1 MPPTLMDASRKPASQ
16 PRTARTART
25 SAKKPKTSGTAAEG
39 PGTAAGIPAEAI
51 STQPR
56 ALVPPVRAAVPSA
69 AVPSA
74 RAPGPPT
81 PARGSSSAPAPG
93 SAAEA
98 AFAGVAA
105 AFLAGRDALARRDLQ
120 FEDVPAP
127 KRLAPYATAIAAT
140 VQRDD
145 ADVAW
150 GRLVLLYDPDGQ
162 QGWDGFFRLV
172 AYIRAE
178 VEPEIAADPLLGEVG
193 WSWLSEA
200 LDAHVPGYAVPS
212 GTVTRVITEGFGA
225 KRDELPLTGFELR
238 ASWSPAGPA
247 ESGDTGPG
255 QSDLATLDLSAHIA
269 AWCDCLSAAAGLEP
283 PGTRALRQ
291 PGYG

>member
-1 MPPTLMDASRKPASQ
+1 MTRITGGITDAS
-16 PRTARTART
+16 
-25 SAKKPKTSGTAAEG
+25 
-39 PGTAAGIPAEAI
+39 
-51 STQPR
+51 
-56 ALVPPVRAAVPSA
+56 
-69 AVPSA
+69 
-74 RAPGPPT
+74 
-81 PARGSSSAPAPG
+81 G
-93 SAAEA
+93 SAARDMSPEVGAIGVSRTPATGPPATGSPGEATFAAAVA
-98 AFAGVAA
+98 AFA
-105 AFLAGRDALARRDLQ
+105 AGRDAQSQRELL

-172 AYIRAE
+172 AYVRAD
-178 VEPEIAADPLLGEVG
+178 VEPEMAADPLLGEVG

-200 LDAHVPGYAVPS
+200 LDMHVPGYAVPS

-238 ASWSPAGPA
+238 ASWSPVGPEGPRGSAG
-247 ESGDTGPG
+247 T
-255 QSDLATLDLSAHIA
+255 SDLDTLDLSAHIA

-291 PGYG
+291 PGHG

>member
-1 MPPTLMDASRKPASQ
+1 MRPADEPSKR
-16 PRTARTART
+16 RTTR
-25 SAKKPKTSGTAAEG
+25 SGTGRRSGAA
-39 PGTAAGIPAEAI
+39 PSLAAAPAPAKRTPAEDQPAEDQPADGAASPAEA
-51 STQPR
+51 TF
-56 ALVPPVRAAVPSA
+56 
-69 AVPSA
+69 
-74 RAPGPPT
+74 
-81 PARGSSSAPAPG
+81 
-93 SAAEA
+93 AEA
-98 AFAGVAA
+98 AA
-105 AFLAGRDALARRDLQ
+105 AFLAGRDAQAGPGFS

-127 KRLAPYATAIAAT
+127 KRLAPFASAIAAA
-140 VQRDD
+140 VERDG

-162 QGWDGFFRLV
+162 EGWDGVFRLV
-172 AYIRAE
+172 AYIRAD

-238 ASWSPAGPA
+238 ASWSP
-247 ESGDTGPG
+247 TGPG
-255 QSDLATLDLSAHIA
+255 NRAHDNDLDSLDLSAHIS

-283 PGTRALRQ
+283 PGTRALR
-291 PGYG
+291 PTGRG

>member
-1 MPPTLMDASRKPASQ
+1 MTDTYARVMGPADEPENRRGTRSRTSRGSGAASGGPAAAEASGETPEVPPTPIGASRTPAGKLGATAKKP
-16 PRTARTART
+16 RT
-25 SAKKPKTSGTAAEG
+25 SA
-39 PGTAAGIPAEAI
+39 EA
-51 STQPR
+51 Q
-56 ALVPPVRAAVPSA
+56 
-69 AVPSA
+69 
-74 RAPGPPT
+74 
-81 PARGSSSAPAPG
+81 G
-93 SAAEA
+93 SAAETT
-98 AFAGVAA
+98 FAGVAA
-105 AFLAGRDALARRDLQ
+105 AFMAGRDAQARQDLQ

-162 QGWDGFFRLV
+162 QGWDGFYRLV

-238 ASWSPAGPA
+238 ASWSPAGPTGA
-247 ESGDTGPG
+247 SDTGSG
-255 QSDLATLDLSAHIA
+255 QSDLATLDFSAHIA

>member
-1 MPPTLMDASRKPASQ
+1 MHAGD
-16 PRTARTART
+16 
-25 SAKKPKTSGTAAEG
+25 
-39 PGTAAGIPAEAI
+39 PGSPAEA
-51 STQPR
+51 TF
-56 ALVPPVRAAVPSA
+56 ATAV
-69 AVPSA
+69 
-74 RAPGPPT
+74 
-81 PARGSSSAPAPG
+81 
-93 SAAEA
+93 A
-98 AFAGVAA
+98 AFA
-105 AFLAGRDALARRDLQ
+105 AGRDAQSGRGLF
-120 FEDVPAP
+120 FEEVPAP

-140 VQRDD
+140 ARRDGT
-145 ADVAW
+145 DVAW

-162 QGWDGFFRLV
+162 EGWDGVFRLV

-247 ESGDTGPG
+247 GADRRKESAEDHGASG
-255 QSDLATLDLSAHIA
+255 SDLDALDLSAHIS

-283 PGTRALRQ
+283 QGTLALRP
-291 PGYG
+291 PGRG

>member
-1 MPPTLMDASRKPASQ
+1 MSDTYARVMRPADEPGKRRATRSGAGRRSGAAPSLAAAPAPAKRAPAEDQERPADRASS
-16 PRTARTART
+16 
-25 SAKKPKTSGTAAEG
+25 
-39 PGTAAGIPAEAI
+39 PAEA
-51 STQPR
+51 TF
-56 ALVPPVRAAVPSA
+56 AAA
-69 AVPSA
+69 
-74 RAPGPPT
+74 
-81 PARGSSSAPAPG
+81 
-93 SAAEA
+93 
-98 AFAGVAA
+98 AA
-105 AFLAGRDALARRDLQ
+105 AFLAGRDAQAGPGFS

-127 KRLAPYATAIAAT
+127 KRLAPYASALAAT
-140 VQRDD
+140 VERDG

-162 QGWDGFFRLV
+162 EGWDGVFRLV
-172 AYIRAE
+172 AYIRAD

-238 ASWSPAGPA
+238 ASWSP
-247 ESGDTGPG
+247 TGPG
-255 QSDLATLDLSAHIA
+255 NRADDNDLDSLDLSTHIS

-283 PGTRALRQ
+283 PGTRALR
-291 PGYG
+291 PTGRG

>member
-1 MPPTLMDASRKPASQ
+1 MTDTYARVMRPTDGPVDRRTTRSRAPRRSGAVPDSQAGTPAVPGVSGGAADAS
-16 PRTARTART
+16 
-25 SAKKPKTSGTAAEG
+25 
-39 PGTAAGIPAEAI
+39 
-51 STQPR
+51 
-56 ALVPPVRAAVPSA
+56 
-69 AVPSA
+69 
-74 RAPGPPT
+74 
-81 PARGSSSAPAPG
+81 G
-93 SAAEA
+93 SAAREMPASLEAIGAPPAATASPGEATFTAAVA
-98 AFAGVAA
+98 AFM
-105 AFLAGRDALARRDLQ
+105 AGRDAQVQRDLV
-120 FEDVPAP
+120 FEDVAAP

-172 AYIRAE
+172 AYIRAD

-238 ASWSPAGPA
+238 ASWSPVGPDDRHG
-247 ESGDTGPG
+247 SPDT
-255 QSDLATLDLSAHIA
+255 SDLDTLDLSAHIA
-269 AWCDCLSAAAGLEP
+269 AWCDCLCAAAGLEP
-283 PGTRALRQ
+283 PGTRALRP
-291 PGYG
+291 PGRG

>member
-1 MPPTLMDASRKPASQ
+1 VPTEDKALP
-16 PRTARTART
+16 
-25 SAKKPKTSGTAAEG
+25 AEG
-39 PGTAAGIPAEAI
+39 AGTPAEE
-51 STQPR
+51 R
-56 ALVPPVRAAVPSA
+56 FAAA
-69 AVPSA
+69 
-74 RAPGPPT
+74 
-81 PARGSSSAPAPG
+81 
-93 SAAEA
+93 
-98 AFAGVAA
+98 AA
-105 AFLAGRDALARRDLQ
+105 AFMAGRDAQADRDFS

-145 ADVAW
+145 TDVAW

-162 QGWDGFFRLV
+162 EGWDGMFRLV
-172 AYIRAE
+172 AYVRAD

-200 LDAHVPGYAVPS
+200 LDANVPGYAVPS

-238 ASWSPAGPA
+238 ASWSPAGPGN
-247 ESGDTGPG
+247 SSSSD
-255 QSDLATLDLSAHIA
+255 SDLDALDLSAHIS

-283 PGTRALRQ
+283 PGTRALRP
-291 PGYG
+291 PGRG

>member
-1 MPPTLMDASRKPASQ
+1 MSDTYARVMRSTDGPGDQRITRSRA
-16 PRTARTART
+16 PRRSGAALGAAAGAAAATGADGAATARA
-25 SAKKPKTSGTAAEG
+25 SGGITRE
-39 PGTAAGIPAEAI
+39 AGSPAEA
-51 STQPR
+51 TFT
-56 ALVPPVRAAVPSA
+56 AAV
-69 AVPSA
+69 
-74 RAPGPPT
+74 
-81 PARGSSSAPAPG
+81 
-93 SAAEA
+93 A
-98 AFAGVAA
+98 AFM
-105 AFLAGRDALARRDLQ
+105 AGRDAQRRRDLT

-172 AYIRAE
+172 AYVRAD
-178 VEPEIAADPLLGEVG
+178 VEPEMAAD
-193 WSWLSEA
+193 WLSEA
-200 LDAHVPGYAVPS
+200 LDMHVPGYAVPS

-238 ASWSPAGPA
+238 ASWSPVGP
-247 ESGDTGPG
+247 DGPRG
-255 QSDLATLDLSAHIA
+255 SVGISDLDTLDLSAHIA
-269 AWCDCLSAAAGLEP
+269 AWCDCLTTAAGLEP

-291 PGYG
+291 PGHG

>member
-1 MPPTLMDASRKPASQ
+1 MVDTYAQVMRPADEPGKRRATRSGAGRRPSAAPSLAAAPSQ
-16 PRTARTART
+16 AKST
-25 SAKKPKTSGTAAEG
+25 SAEGEGLPAES
-39 PGTAAGIPAEAI
+39 PGTPAEAMF
-51 STQPR
+51 
-56 ALVPPVRAAVPSA
+56 AAAV
-69 AVPSA
+69 
-74 RAPGPPT
+74 
-81 PARGSSSAPAPG
+81 
-93 SAAEA
+93 A
-98 AFAGVAA
+98 AFM
-105 AFLAGRDALARRDLQ
+105 AGREAQADRDFF

-140 VQRDD
+140 VQRDG

-162 QGWDGFFRLV
+162 EGWDGVFRLV
-172 AYIRAE
+172 AYVRAD
-178 VEPEIAADPLLGEVG
+178 VEPEMAADPLLGEVG

-238 ASWSPAGPA
+238 ASWSPAGPGNSA
-247 ESGDTGPG
+247 GDH
-255 QSDLATLDLSAHIA
+255 DLDTLDLPAHIS

-283 PGTRALRQ
+283 PGTRALRP
-291 PGYG
+291 PGRG